1 MFKIIEIGTDNP
13 VETIKT
19 FYGTTDE
26 FTSSP
31 KMSVMVTLPTLS
43 TRDVDSNQK
52 SVISPLVKPKT
63 QLPGNNLGI
72 ARINLVPQ
80 VYRRLQKNT

>member
-1 MFKIIEIGTDNP
+1 MFKIIEIGTNNP

-52 SVISPLVKPKT
+52 SM
-63 QLPGNNLGI
+63 
-72 ARINLVPQ
+72 
-80 VYRRLQKNT
+80 

>member
-13 VETIKT
+13 VETIKK

-43 TRDVDSNQK
+43 TQDVDSNQK
-52 SVISPLVKPKT
+52 SM
-63 QLPGNNLGI
+63 
-72 ARINLVPQ
+72 
-80 VYRRLQKNT
+80 